1 MRILSCH
8 YWNTEAHSIMP
19 MFSFLQTLLLQ
30 HGSFI
35 LWHSNRVV
43 SSYLFWINF
52 TTVALRIRTMLLLR
66 TYMLFYYL
74 TCASGTSTWSHS
86 DIGISLFINA
96 GVRTLYHFR
105 VAPPLTYYF
114 PSSLSLHLVHPH
126 SQVRD
131 ISYDKLSWILCSP
144 ILSDGFTY
152 VPSITSLSH
161 ALNMW
166 LLFNLYSH

>member
-126 SQVRD
+126 LYVSD
-131 ISYDKLSWILCSP
+131 IDYHILNCIYCP
-144 ILSDGFTY
+144 HILTEMF
-152 VPSITSLSH
+152 SH
-161 ALNMW
+161 AP
-166 LLFNLYSH
+166 YHPIHIIPCS